1 MEECPADWYGS
12 GTGDRG
18 GISSQVDWEQEEKEN
33 MFSSQEHPEPY
44 HDPLLC
50 KKIIRGNL
58 GNFLTGAKF
67 LSLQQKSSDQGKV

>member
-1 MEECPADWYGS
+1 M
-12 GTGDRG
+12 
-18 GISSQVDWEQEEKEN
+18 DWEQEEKEN
-33 MFSSQEHPEPY
+33 VFSSQEHPAPY

-67 LSLQQKSSDQGKV
+67 LPLQQKSSDQGKVQLKSLPSTKCIAEYMG

>member
-1 MEECPADWYGS
+1 M
-12 GTGDRG
+12 
-18 GISSQVDWEQEEKEN
+18 DWEQEEKEN

-50 KKIIRGNL
+50 KKITRGNL

-67 LSLQQKSSDQGKV
+67 LSLQQTSSEQGKVQLKSLPSTKYTAVYMG